1 MTALNYP
8 LSNAQLEL
16 LKLFSRDLPE
26 EDLIEIKQMI
36 VNYLAKKLAQ
46 KADEVW
52 EEKGWTNEE
61 IITGYFANLLLANTP
76 SVSLPIFFRS
86 MKK

>member
-36 VNYLAKKLAQ
+36 VNYLAEKLAQ
-46 KADEVW
+46 KTDEIW
-52 EEKGWTNEE
+52 EEEGWTNDDMKRFLN
-61 IITGYFANLLLANTP
+61 THMRTPYFA
-76 SVSLPIFFRS
+76 
-86 MKK
+86 K

>member
-36 VNYLAKKLAQ
+36 VNYLAEKLAQ
-46 KADEVW
+46 KTDEIW
-52 EEKGWTNEE
+52 EEKGWTNKDMER
-61 IITGYFANLLLANTP
+61 FLNAHMRTP
-76 SVSLPIFFRS
+76 Y
-86 MKK
+86 KT